1 MSAISI
7 PAAGRAALFVPTRWR
22 RHLVRGEDRLLALA
36 LAAIVLMPLLEAVLR
51 KTLNTGIAGSTTL
64 VQHLT
69 LLASMIGAAVA
80 ARDGKLLALFNV
92 TPLLGT
98 RAATIGR
105 MLAHGYAAVVCGLL
119 CAASFELVM
128 TEKAAGS
135 VLAHQI
141 PVWIAQSV
149 LPVGFALI
157 ALRLAWHSAVG
168 AASRAIAM
176 ISVTALLAS
185 APLWVAHADLWFHPA
200 LLLIIACAL
209 SGAPVF
215 AMLAGAALFL
225 FAQQGAPI
233 ASVPLD
239 HYRLVVNPTLP
250 AIPLFTL
257 AGFILA
263 AGGAPQ
269 RLTRL
274 FQALF
279 GHFRGGVAIA
289 AATAGAFFTAFT
301 GASGV
306 TILALGGLLLPMLVS
321 ARYSERNALGIVTT
335 SGSLGA
341 LLPPC
346 LPIVLFA
353 IVAKVNMQQMF
364 LGALLPGLLMIV
376 LAAWWG
382 ARRDDRP
389 ASAIAPLDWNEAR
402 AAIWAAKWELALPV
416 IALTGLLGGF
426 ATPVEAAALTA
437 FYAFFVESFVH
448 RGPRKSRRLLAA
460 ATECGSL
467 VGGVLLI
474 LGVALG
480 LTNYLVD
487 IQLPEKAVAWA
498 MQTIQSKWLFLLAL
512 NVLLLAAGCLMD
524 IFSAIVV
531 LAPLVVPIGL
541 AFGVDPVHLGVIF
554 LANLELGYLTPPVG
568 VNLFYASSR
577 FNKPISEVCRSV
589 MPLLPILA
597 LGVLIITYAPWLST
611 ALPAAFR

>member
-1 MSAISI
+1 MT
-7 PAAGRAALFVPTRWR
+7 PAAVYVEPSGSARWNAALR
-22 RHLVRGEDRLLALA
+22 LGEDGLLALT
-36 LAAIVLMPLLEAVLR
+36 LAAIVLLPLVEAVLR
-51 KTLNTGIAGSTTL
+51 KTLNTGIAGSATL

-80 ARDGKLLALFNV
+80 AREDKLLALFNV
-92 TPLLGT
+92 TQLFGT
-98 RAATIGR
+98 RAQSFGR
-105 MLAHGYAAVVCGLL
+105 LAAHGFAAAVCCLL
-119 CAASFELVM
+119 CVASIGLVAA
-128 TEKAAGS
+128 EKAAGTT
-135 VLAHQI
+135 LAYHI

-149 LPVGFALI
+149 LPAGFALI
-157 ALRLAWHSAVG
+157 ALRLAWRG
-168 AASRAIAM
+168 ADGTYARAAATC
-176 ISVTALLAS
+176 SVIGLLAS
-185 APLWVAHADLWFHPA
+185 APLWAAQVDMWFYPA
-200 LLLIIACAL
+200 LLLLVACSL

-215 AMLAGAALFL
+215 AILAGAALFL
-225 FAQQGAPI
+225 FAQQNAPL
-233 ASVPLD
+233 ASIPLD
-239 HYRLVVNPTLP
+239 HYRLVVNPSLP

-263 AGGAPQ
+263 AGSAPQ

-289 AATAGAFFTAFT
+289 AVTVGAFFTAFT

-382 ARRDDRP
+382 ARRDNRP

-402 AAIWAAKWELALPV
+402 DAIWAAKWELALPV
-416 IALTGLLGGF
+416 IALAGLLGGF
-426 ATPVEAAALTA
+426 ATLVEAAALTA

-460 ATECGSL
+460 TTECGAL

-487 IQLPEKAVAWA
+487 IQLPDKVVSWA
-498 MQTIQSKWLFLLAL
+498 TQTIQSKWLFLLAL
-512 NVLLLAAGCLMD
+512 NVLLLAVGCLMD

-531 LAPLVVPIGL
+531 VAPLVVPIGL
-541 AFGVDPVHLGVIF
+541 AFGLDPVHLGVIF

-568 VNLFYASSR
+568 INLFYASSR
-577 FNKPISEVCRSV
+577 FNKTITEVCWSV
-589 MPLLPILA
+589 APLLPILTM
-597 LGVLIITYAPWLST
+597 GVLVITYVPWLST